1 LQKHINMVNEQPKI
15 NQIALAL
22 ESKANLKQKVYRETK
37 EQFKQLK
44 KVAKIVVEE
53 INERTK
59 GKLDD
64 NIEVLFIDK
73 GDYEMR
79 IKFAGDVLI
88 CYMHT
93 NIFEFDRSHAIWST
107 SYVKE
112 DEERSYCGMINF
124 YNFLADSFKYDR
136 RHDSGYLIARMFI
149 NKERHFFVEGKRQL
163 GFLFNNFSDSNINAE
178 AVRSILET
186 AILYAMEFDLYTPP
200 YNEVK
205 EISVGE
211 MVHES
216 SVMRVKTAKRMGYKF
231 SQEEDEE

>member
-1 LQKHINMVNEQPKI
+1 MYTGNPSKGKVILQKHINMANKQPKI

-64 NIEVLFIDK
+64 NIEVLFIDN
-73 GDYEMR
+73 GAYEMR

-93 NIFEFDRSHAIWST
+93 NVFEFERSHAIWNT

-112 DEERSYCGMINF
+112 DSERSYCGMINI
-124 YNFLADSFKYDR
+124 YNFLSDSFKYDR
-136 RHDSGYLIARMFI
+136 RHDSGYLIARIFI
-149 NKERHFFVEGKRQL
+149 NKEGHFFVEGKRQL
-163 GFLFNNFSDSNINAE
+163 GFLFNNFSTSNINALS
-178 AVRSILET
+178 VRSILET
-186 AILYAMEFDLYTPP
+186 AILYAMEFDLYTPH
-200 YNEVK
+200 YNDVK

-216 SVMRVKTAKRMGYKF
+216 SVM
-231 SQEEDEE
+231 Q

>member
-1 LQKHINMVNEQPKI
+1 MINEQPKI
-15 NQIALAL
+15 DQIASELT
-22 ESKANLKQKVYRETK
+22 SKSNLKQQVYRETK
-37 EQFKQLK
+37 EQFRQLK
-44 KVAKIVVEE
+44 KVAKQIVDEV
-53 INERTK
+53 NDRTK

-93 NIFEFDRSHAIWST
+93 NVFEFERSHPIWST
-107 SYVKE
+107 SYVK
-112 DEERSYCGMINF
+112 DDVSRSFCGMINF
-124 YNFLADSFKYDR
+124 YNFLSDSFKYDR
-136 RHDSGYLIARMFI
+136 RQDSGYLIARMFV

-163 GFLFNNFSDSNINAE
+163 GFLFNNFSESVISADAI
-178 AVRSILET
+178 RSIIET

>member
-1 LQKHINMVNEQPKI
+1 MKNEQPKI
-15 NQIALAL
+15 VQITSELT
-22 ESKANLKQKVYRETK
+22 SKSNLKQQVYRETK
-37 EQFKQLK
+37 EQFRQLK
-44 KVAKIVVEE
+44 KVAKQIVDEV
-53 INERTK
+53 NERTK

-93 NIFEFDRSHAIWST
+93 NVFEFERSHPIWST
-107 SYVKE
+107 SYIKE
-112 DEERSYCGMINF
+112 DASRSFCGMINF

-136 RHDSGYLIARMFI
+136 RQDSGYLIARMFV
-149 NKERHFFVEGKRQL
+149 NKDRHFFVEGKRQL
-163 GFLFNNFSDSNINAE
+163 GFLFNNFSESIISTE
-178 AVRSILET
+178 AIRSIIET

-200 YNEVK
+200 YNEVR

-216 SVMRVKTAKRMGYKF
+216 SVMRIKTAKRMGYKF
-231 SQEEDEE
+231 SQESDE

>member
-1 LQKHINMVNEQPKI
+1 MTNNQPKI
-15 NQIALAL
+15 NQIAKEL
-22 ESKANLKQKVYRETK
+22 ETKSNLKQKVYRETK
-37 EQFKQLK
+37 EQFRQLK
-44 KVAKIVVEE
+44 KVAKQVVDE
-53 INERTK
+53 INDLTN

-64 NIEVLFIDK
+64 NIEVLFVDK

-93 NIFEFDRSHAIWST
+93 NVFEFERSHPVWSA
-107 SYVKE
+107 SYVK
-112 DEERSYCGMINF
+112 DDPERSFCGMINF

-136 RHDSGYLIARMFI
+136 RQDSGYLIARMFV
-149 NKERHFFVEGKRQL
+149 NKDRHFFVEGKRQL
-163 GFLFNNFSDSNINAE
+163 GFLFNNFSDSIISAE
-178 AVRSILET
+178 SIRSIVET
-186 AILYAMEFDLYTPP
+186 AILYAMEFDLYTPH
-200 YNEVK
+200 YNDMK
-205 EISVGE
+205 EISIGE

>member
-1 LQKHINMVNEQPKI
+1 MKNEQPKI
-15 NQIALAL
+15 EQITSELT
-22 ESKANLKQKVYRETK
+22 SKSNLKQQVYRETK
-37 EQFKQLK
+37 EQFRQLK
-44 KVAKIVVEE
+44 KVAKQIVDEV
-53 INERTK
+53 NERTK

-93 NIFEFDRSHAIWST
+93 NVFEFERSHPIWST
-107 SYVKE
+107 SYIKE
-112 DEERSYCGMINF
+112 DVSRSFCGMINF

-136 RHDSGYLIARMFI
+136 RQDSGYLIARMFV
-149 NKERHFFVEGKRQL
+149 NKDRHFFVEGKRQL
-163 GFLFNNFSDSNINAE
+163 GFLFNNFSESIISTE
-178 AVRSILET
+178 AIRSIIET

-200 YNEVK
+200 YNEVR

-216 SVMRVKTAKRMGYKF
+216 SVMRIKTAKRMGYKF
-231 SQEEDEE
+231 SQESDE